1 MKRTAL
7 IIACAIMASV
17 PGMSWGRL
25 GHATVAYI
33 AEQNLTPKA
42 QKAIHEYLHGN
53 SLVSVASLNDNLK
66 SVMTVRLDYEF
77 TGETPH
83 IQGHDNIFELP
94 HTFEAAAG
102 TFEVTPTVCDNGRF
116 VKNCIWFIDK
126 YSKDLHKNAKE
137 MDDSTRFAEIT
148 SIVHMIG
155 DMHCPEHIRYY
166 PEDMTIGYYKVIFNG
181 EPLRYHTLWDDMIFT
196 DKRNWSFS
204 DLAYLVDRYGKKELK
219 EWTNGTVWDW
229 AKDSAIQ
236 SYPIHL
242 VKPGEK
248 LEKYYTLKNQKL
260 AEMQLVKAGHRLAT
274 ILNET
279 FK

>member
-7 IIACAIMASV
+7 VIACAIMASI

-42 QKAIHEYLHGN
+42 QKAIQEYLHGN
-53 SLVSVASLNDNLK
+53 SLVSVASLNDNFK
-66 SVMTVRLDYEF
+66 DIMFVDMGYDFNDAPRINS
-77 TGETPH
+77 
-83 IQGHDNIFELP
+83 LP
-94 HTFEAAAG
+94 HTFEVSAG
-102 TFEVTPTVCDNGRF
+102 SYEVTPTVCDNGRY
-116 VKNCIWFIDK
+116 VKNCVWFIDK
-126 YSKDLHKNAKE
+126 YSKDLRENAKE
-137 MDDSTRFAEIT
+137 MEDSTRFAEIT
-148 SIVHMIG
+148 SIVHMLG

-204 DLAYLVDRYGKKELK
+204 DLAYLVDHYGKKEIK
-219 EWTNGTVWDW
+219 EWTSGTVWDW

-260 AEMQLVKAGHRLAT
+260 AEMQLVKAGHRLAA